1 MYLNLD
7 LLYNIND
14 YLYPLFYYKNYN
26 SYLSTVYSPTT
37 KKSICFYC
45 NEITGLGL
53 YEKRIT
59 NYYDYIT
66 LKYKNYDNTIYY
78 FELDCFQF
86 TEKNTTSCNIIRGYK
101 CNPFYLDKDKLEF
114 LKSNTRIN

>member
-14 YLYPLFYYKNYN
+14 YFFPLFYYKSRY
-26 SYLSTVYSPTT
+26 TKEVYCPIT
-37 KKSICFYC
+37 KKSILFYYV

-53 YEKRIT
+53 YKKRTT

-66 LKYKNYDNTIYY
+66 LKLKNYDNKIYS
-78 FELDCFQF
+78 FDNCQF
-86 TEKNTTSCNIIRGYK
+86 TEKTTIS
-101 CNPFYLDKDKLEF
+101 CNPFYLDKKYLDF
-114 LKSNTRIN
+114 LTNNIRIN